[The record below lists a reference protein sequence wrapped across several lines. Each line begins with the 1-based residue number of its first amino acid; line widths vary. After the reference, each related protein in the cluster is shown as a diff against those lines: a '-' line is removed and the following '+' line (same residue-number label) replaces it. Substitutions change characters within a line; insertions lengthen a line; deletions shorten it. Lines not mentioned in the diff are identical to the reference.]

1 MLRHPAFV
9 RLWVADSVSV
19 VGTFMSALALQLL
32 LIQTLDADQ
41 LAVGVVRAAQW
52 VPALVLGM
60 VAGVLLDRVRRRP
73 VVVAAD
79 AASAV
84 LLATVAG
91 LALAGLLTVPVLVVL
106 VLGVGTATTFSS
118 AARQAYLPS
127 IVPGRLLPSANA
139 RLTQSYTVGEST
151 GPALAGVLVRFV
163 GAPVAVLVDA
173 VTYLVSAVVVATTR
187 EPEPA
192 PERRDDRHL
201 GRELVEGARWVYR
214 HRTLAPYAVA
224 LHLWFVGNSTVMT
237 VLVFYAVQDLR
248 LDAAVVGLVL
258 ACAGLSGVVGAGV
271 APRVGARL
279 GLGRACVLADWL
291 TPLAF
296 CLALAARPGPVGA
309 GLLVLGQLVYGF
321 GGGLKNPLELSYRN
335 AVTPPALR
343 GRMNATIRTFN
354 WGSIA
359 LTAPLAG
366 AAATAWGNR
375 PVIACGVGVLV
386 LSGLVLVLSPF
397 RTAELPDG
405 VDG

>member
-9 RLWVADSVSV
+9 RLWVADCVSV
-19 VGTFMSALALQLL
+19 VGTFMSALA
-32 LIQTLDADQ
+32 
-41 LAVGVVRAAQW
+41 
-52 VPALVLGM
+52 
-60 VAGVLLDRVRRRP
+60 
-73 VVVAAD
+73 
-79 AASAV
+79 
-84 LLATVAG
+84 
-91 LALAGLLTVPVLVVL
+91 
-106 VLGVGTATTFSS
+106 
-118 AARQAYLPS
+118 
-127 IVPGRLLPSANA
+127 LPSANA

-173 VTYLVSAVVVATTR
+173 MTYLVSAVVVATTR
-187 EPEPA
+187 QPEPA
-192 PERRDDRHL
+192 P
-201 GRELVEGARWVYR
+201 
-214 HRTLAPYAVA
+214 
-224 LHLWFVGNSTVMT
+224 STVMT

-258 ACAGLSGVVGAGV
+258 ACAGLSGVVGAGL
-271 APRVGARL
+271 APRVGDRL

-291 TPLAF
+291 TPVAF
-296 CLALAARPGPVGA
+296 CFALAARPGPVGVV
-309 GLLVLGQLVYGF
+309 LLVLGQLVYGF

-359 LTAPLAG
+359 VTAPLAG

-375 PVIACGVGVLV
+375 TVIACGIGVLV
-386 LSGLVLVLSPF
+386 LSGLVLLLSPF
-397 RTAELPDG
+397 RSAELPDG